1 MLRTVTTVSLIFFMW
16 MAWQSGKCSDFTFKV
31 GSETFQAH
39 KSILAMRSPVLC
51 GMMEAGGIEATT
63 GEIMVEDIDPV
74 AFKQANSLSLVLHM
88 QMAHVSHCVSPSSG
102 AALHLHRRGRG
113 RGDGGDG

>member
-1 MLRTVTTVSLIFFMW
+1 
-16 MAWQSGKCSDFTFKV
+16 MAWQSGRCSDIAFKV

-63 GEIMVEDIDPV
+63 GEITVEDIDPV
-74 AFKQANSLSLVLHM
+74 AFKQANSLSLVLRMHT
-88 QMAHVSHCVSPSSG
+88 AHVSQHVSLASG